1 MLKSQTW
8 QKIVCRILAVETY
21 RMFAIYF
28 KFNTSFKKFTI
39 SFDYCFLFVY
49 LFFCFCLLNCHGIY
63 SKCFN
68 VKQLTFK
75 NKSIK
80 VFQIFFGSLKR
91 RKITGS
97 QNNPSPQFL
106 LKLTFYQ
113 LKMIVKRKNS
123 NKIQTGVN
131 LSKTTSNITF
141 IHFINA

>member
-1 MLKSQTW
+1 MITLTWLMKCCVDLSMYVGYVCNGLIWNLFFTKNFNFLFLCLHNFSSLDHSSWEFVNEEGSTAYIGKGLLEMLKSQTW

-68 VKQLTFK
+68 VK
-75 NKSIK
+75 
-80 VFQIFFGSLKR
+80 
-91 RKITGS
+91 
-97 QNNPSPQFL
+97 
-106 LKLTFYQ
+106 
-113 LKMIVKRKNS
+113 
-123 NKIQTGVN
+123 
-131 LSKTTSNITF
+131 
-141 IHFINA
+141 